1 MKTLQTHKSS
11 NFSSCVRKRIK
22 IKKKTF
28 RERTTFN
35 SHFVVKINSPLN
47 G

>member
-22 IKKKTF
+22 IKKNTF
-28 RERTTFN
+28 RERTTIN
-35 SHFVVKINSPLN
+35 SHFADKIKSPLN